1 MLSDI
6 EFLESKNIVHDNIT
20 CSNILLNNDDHVK
33 IDVQKCCTIISKE
46 DNINHSNVQTVE
58 DIMMQLLKKRR
69 KSDKIID
76 ANDLRR

>member
-6 EFLESKNIVHDNIT
+6 EFLEFKNIVHDNIT
-20 CSNILLNNDDHVK
+20 CSNILLNDDDHVK
-33 IDVQKCCTIISKE
+33 IDVQKCCMIISKE
-46 DNINHSNVQTVE
+46 DNINHSNVQAIE

>member
-6 EFLESKNIVHDNIT
+6 EFLEFKNIVHDNIN
-20 CSNILLNNDDHVK
+20 CLNILLNNNDHVK
-33 IDVQKCCTIISKE
+33 INVQKCCTIILKE
-46 DNINHSNVQTVE
+46 NNINHSNVQAVE
-58 DIMMQLLKKRR
+58 NLMMQLLKKRK

>member
-1 MLSDI
+1 MLSGI
-6 EFLESKNIVHDNIT
+6 EFLESKNIVHGNII

-46 DNINHSNVQTVE
+46 DNINHSDVQTVE

>member
-20 CSNILLNNDDHVK
+20 CSNILLNDDDHVK
-33 IDVQKCCTIISKE
+33 IDVQKCCTIILKE
-46 DNINHSNVQTVE
+46 DNINHSNVQAIE